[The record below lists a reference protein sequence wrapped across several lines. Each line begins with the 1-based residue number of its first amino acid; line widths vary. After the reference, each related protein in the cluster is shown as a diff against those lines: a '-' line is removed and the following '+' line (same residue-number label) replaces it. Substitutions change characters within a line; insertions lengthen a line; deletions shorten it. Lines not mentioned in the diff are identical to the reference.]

1 MTLCH
6 DVLLLVR
13 CAVERAQARFLASTV
28 ISLLVTSGALA
39 GSTPSPPGAKVYI
52 IWPSDGQVIPGGKLW
67 LRMGARGIGVCP
79 AGVEMANVG
88 HHHVIIDAQLPP
100 LDQEIPSDKNH
111 LHFGRGQTE
120 ARLQLPPGRHTIQL
134 VMGDQDHVPHDPPL
148 YSNVITVI
156 VP

>member
-1 MTLCH
+1 MRATLF
-6 DVLLLVR
+6 LVGWVN
-13 CAVERAQARFLASTV
+13 ALAASA
-28 ISLLVTSGALA
+28 ALA

-52 IWPSDGQVIPGGKLW
+52 LWPNDGQIISGGEFW

-79 AGVEMANVG
+79 AGVKMANVG
-88 HHHVIIDAQLPP
+88 HHHVIIDAPLPP
-100 LDQEIPSDKNH
+100 LDQEIPNDPNH

-134 VMGDQDHVPHDPPL
+134 LMADQDHVPHDPPI
-148 YSNVITVI
+148 YSKVITVV